1 MAEVKLLDL
10 PRVYEVGEDTPE
22 RYKKYEGMPKL
33 SYSAYNSFNEEA
45 YKGEFFANYFL
56 GKRGDGNIFT
66 DFGGKCGKLF
76 ETDTDSSDLS
86 EFDTNVIKGIER
98 PANALYEVEIVVDR
112 GSYVIQG
119 FIDREYSDVEG
130 NLVIHDLKTGS
141 IKTKSDFYSGDDY
154 QQTTLY
160 SYQRELEGEHIAY
173 SGVILLD
180 RKGNGQEKYPLKL
193 TGDIAYIPTPYS
205 KERAEDFL
213 KSFDKTAK
221 KIEEYHKVYK
231 KYFG

>member
-1 MAEVKLLDL
+1 MLDL
-10 PRVYEVGEDTPE
+10 PKVYENEGGKYPQHVG
-22 RYKKYEGMPKL
+22 KPKL

-56 GKRGDGNIFT
+56 GIRGEGNIFT
-66 DFGGKCGKLF
+66 DFGGKCGVLF
-76 ETDTDSSDLS
+76 ETDSETSDLS
-86 EFDTNVIKGIER
+86 DSDVEVIKGVER

-112 GSYVIQG
+112 GTYVIQG
-119 FIDREYSDVEG
+119 FIDREYLDVEG
-130 NLVIHDLKTGS
+130 NLVIDDLKTGA
-141 IKTKSDFYSGDDY
+141 IKSKKAFYGGDEY

-160 SYQRELEGEHIAY
+160 AYQRELEGEHIAY

-180 RKGNGQEKYPLKL
+180 RKGNGQEKHPLRL
-193 TGDIAYIPTPYS
+193 TGEIERIPTPYS
-205 KERAEDFL
+205 KKRAEAFL

-231 KYFG
+231 KYFA

>member
-10 PRVYEVGEDTPE
+10 PRVYKVDKDTPE
-22 RYKKYEGMPKL
+22 KYKKYEGMPKL

-56 GKRGDGNIFT
+56 GIKGDGNIFT
-66 DFGGKCGKLF
+66 EYGGKCGKLF
-76 ETDTDSSDLS
+76 ETNTETADLS
-86 EFDTNVIKGIER
+86 DFDVDVIKRIGR
-98 PANALYEVEIVVDR
+98 PANSLYEVEIVVDR

-119 FIDREYSDVEG
+119 FIDREYLDAEG
-130 NLVIHDLKTGS
+130 NLVIDDLKTGA
-141 IKTKSDFYSGDDY
+141 IKSKKDFYGGPEY

-160 SYQRELEGEHIAY
+160 AYQRELEGEHIAY

-180 RKGNGQEKYPLKL
+180 RKGNGQEKYPLRL
-193 TGDIAYIPTPYS
+193 TGEIEYIPTPYS
-205 KERAEDFL
+205 KERAENFL

>member
-1 MAEVKLLDL
+1 MSKVLLDL
-10 PRVYEVGEDTPE
+10 PRVYEVNENTPE
-22 RYKKYEGMPKL
+22 KYKKYEGMPKL

-56 GKRGDGNIFT
+56 GIRGEGNIFT
-66 DFGGKCGKLF
+66 EYGGKCGVLF
-76 ETDTDSSDLS
+76 ETNTETSDLS
-86 EFDTNVIKGIER
+86 DFDVETIRSIER
-98 PANALYEVEIVVDR
+98 PENALYEVEIVVDR
-112 GSYVIQG
+112 GTYVIQG
-119 FIDREYSDVEG
+119 FIDREYLDVEG
-130 NLVIHDLKTGS
+130 NLVIDDLKTGA
-141 IKTKSDFYSGDDY
+141 IKSKKAFYGGDEY

-180 RKGNGQEKYPLKL
+180 RKGNGQEKYPLRL
-193 TGDIAYIPTPYS
+193 TGEIERIPTPYS
-205 KERAEDFL
+205 KKRAEDFL

-231 KYFG
+231 KYFV

>member
-1 MAEVKLLDL
+1 MLDL
-10 PRVYEVGEDTPE
+10 PKVYENEGGKYPQHVG
-22 RYKKYEGMPKL
+22 KPKL

-56 GKRGDGNIFT
+56 GIRGEGNIFT
-66 DFGGKCGKLF
+66 EYGGKCGVLF
-76 ETDTDSSDLS
+76 ETNTETSDLS
-86 EFDTNVIKGIER
+86 DFDVETIRSIER
-98 PANALYEVEIVVDR
+98 PENALYEVEIVVDR
-112 GSYVIQG
+112 GTYVIQG
-119 FIDREYSDVEG
+119 FIDREYLDVEG
-130 NLVIHDLKTGS
+130 NLVIDDLKTGA
-141 IKTKSDFYSGDDY
+141 IKSKKAFYGGDEY

-180 RKGNGQEKYPLKL
+180 RKGNGQEKYPLRL
-193 TGDIAYIPTPYS
+193 TGEIERIPTPYS
-205 KERAEDFL
+205 KKRAEDFL

-231 KYFG
+231 KYFV

>member
-1 MAEVKLLDL
+1 MAEVKMLDL
-10 PRVYEVGEDTPE
+10 PKVYENEGGNYPQHVG
-22 RYKKYEGMPKL
+22 KPKL

-56 GKRGDGNIFT
+56 GKRGEGNIFT
-66 DFGGKCGKLF
+66 DFGGKCGVLF
-76 ETDTDSSDLS
+76 ETDTETSDLS
-86 EFDTNVIKGIER
+86 EFDVSVIKGIER

-119 FIDREYSDVEG
+119 FIDREYLDVES
-130 NLVIHDLKTGS
+130 NLVIDDLKTGA
-141 IKTKSDFYSGDDY
+141 IKTKKAFYGGNEY

-160 SYQRELEGEHIAY
+160 AYQRELEGEHIAY

-180 RKGNGQEKYPLKL
+180 RKGNGQEKYPLRL
-193 TGDIAYIPTPYS
+193 TGEIENIPTPYS
-205 KERAEDFL
+205 KKRAEDFL

-231 KYFG
+231 KYFN

>member
-1 MAEVKLLDL
+1 MAEVKMLDL
-10 PRVYEVGEDTPE
+10 PKVYENEGGKYPQHVG
-22 RYKKYEGMPKL
+22 KPKL

-56 GKRGDGNIFT
+56 GIRGEGNIFT
-66 DFGGKCGKLF
+66 EYGGKCGVLF
-76 ETDTDSSDLS
+76 ETDTETSDLS
-86 EFDTNVIKGIER
+86 DFDVETIRSIER

-119 FIDREYSDVEG
+119 FIDREYLDVEG
-130 NLVIHDLKTGS
+130 NLVIDDLKTGA
-141 IKTKSDFYSGDDY
+141 IKTKKAFYGGDEY

-160 SYQRELEGEHIAY
+160 AYQRELEGEHIAY

-180 RKGNGQEKYPLKL
+180 RKGNGQEKYPLRL
-193 TGDIAYIPTPYS
+193 TGEIERIPTPFS
-205 KERAEDFL
+205 KDRAETFL

-221 KIEEYHKVYK
+221 KIEEYHKIYK

>member
-1 MAEVKLLDL
+1 MAEVKMLDL
-10 PRVYEVGEDTPE
+10 PKVYENEGGKYPQHVG
-22 RYKKYEGMPKL
+22 KPKL

-56 GKRGDGNIFT
+56 GKRGEGNIFT
-66 DFGGKCGKLF
+66 EFGGKCGTLF
-76 ETDTDSSDLS
+76 ETDTETSDLS
-86 EFDTNVIKGIER
+86 EFDVSVIKGLER
-98 PANALYEVEIVVDR
+98 PANSLYEVEIVVDR

-119 FIDREYSDVEG
+119 FIDREYLDTEG
-130 NLVIHDLKTGS
+130 NLVIDDLKTGAIDKKAKDYAS
-141 IKTKSDFYSGDDY
+141 QDY

-160 SYQRELEGEHIAY
+160 SFQRELEGEHIAY

-180 RKGNGQEKYPLKL
+180 RKGNGQEKYPLRL
-193 TGDIAYIPTPYS
+193 TGEIARIPTPYS
-205 KERAEDFL
+205 KKRAETFL

-231 KYFG
+231 KYFA

>member
-1 MAEVKLLDL
+1 MAEVKMLDL
-10 PRVYEVGEDTPE
+10 PKVYENEGGKYPQHVG
-22 RYKKYEGMPKL
+22 KPKL

-66 DFGGKCGKLF
+66 DFGGKCGVLF
-76 ETDTDSSDLS
+76 ETDAETSDLS
-86 EFDTNVIKGIER
+86 EFDVSVIKGIER

-119 FIDREYSDVEG
+119 FIDREYLDIES
-130 NLVIHDLKTGS
+130 NLVIDDLKTGA
-141 IKTKSDFYSGDDY
+141 IKTKKAFYGGDEY

-180 RKGNGQEKYPLKL
+180 RKGNGQEKYPLRL
-193 TGDIAYIPTPYS
+193 TGEIENIPTPYS
-205 KERAEDFL
+205 KKRAEDFL

-231 KYFG
+231 KYFA

>member
-1 MAEVKLLDL
+1 MLDL
-10 PRVYEVGEDTPE
+10 PKVYENEGGKYPQHVG
-22 RYKKYEGMPKL
+22 KPKL
-33 SYSAYNSFNEEA
+33 SYSAYNSFNEDA

-56 GKRGDGNIFT
+56 GIRGEGNIFT

-86 EFDTNVIKGIER
+86 EFDTNVIKSIYR
-98 PANALYEVEIVVDR
+98 PENSLYEVEIVVDR

-119 FIDREYSDVEG
+119 FIDREYLDLEG
-130 NLVIHDLKTGS
+130 NLVIDDLKTGA
-141 IKTKSDFYSGDDY
+141 IKSKKDFYGGSEY

-160 SYQRELEGEHIAY
+160 AYQRELEGEHIAY

-180 RKGNGQEKYPLKL
+180 RKGNGQEKYPLRL
-193 TGDIAYIPTPYS
+193 TGEIEYISTPYS
-205 KERAEDFL
+205 KKRAEDFL

-231 KYFG
+231 KFFG

>member
-1 MAEVKLLDL
+1 MAEVKMLDL
-10 PRVYEVGEDTPE
+10 PKVYENEGGKYPQHVG
-22 RYKKYEGMPKL
+22 KPKL

-56 GKRGDGNIFT
+56 GIRGEGNIFT
-66 DFGGKCGKLF
+66 EYGGKCGVLF
-76 ETDTDSSDLS
+76 ETNTETSDLS
-86 EFDTNVIKGIER
+86 DFDVDTIRSIER

-119 FIDREYSDVEG
+119 FIDREYLDVEG
-130 NLVIHDLKTGS
+130 NLVIDDLKTGA
-141 IKTKSDFYSGDDY
+141 IKTKKAFYGGDEY

-160 SYQRELEGEHIAY
+160 AYQRELEGEHIAY

-180 RKGNGQEKYPLKL
+180 RKGNGQEKYPLRL
-193 TGDIAYIPTPYS
+193 TGDIERIPTPYS
-205 KERAEDFL
+205 KKRAEAFL

-221 KIEEYHKVYK
+221 KIEEYHKIYK

>member
-1 MAEVKLLDL
+1 MLDL
-10 PRVYEVGEDTPE
+10 PKVYENEGGKYPQHVG
-22 RYKKYEGMPKL
+22 KPKL

-56 GKRGDGNIFT
+56 GIRGDGNIFT
-66 DFGGKCGKLF
+66 DFGGKCGVLF
-76 ETDTDSSDLS
+76 ETDTETSDLS
-86 EFDTNVIKGIER
+86 DFDVSVIRDIER

-112 GSYVIQG
+112 GTYVIQG
-119 FIDREYSDVEG
+119 FIDREYLDVEG
-130 NLVIHDLKTGS
+130 NLVIDDLKTGA
-141 IKTKSDFYSGDDY
+141 IKTKKAFYGGDEY

-160 SYQRELEGEHIAY
+160 AYQREAEGEHIAY

-180 RKGNGQEKYPLKL
+180 RKGNGQEKYPLRL
-193 TGDIAYIPTPYS
+193 TGEIEHIPTPFS
-205 KERAEDFL
+205 KKRAEVFL

-231 KYFG
+231 KYFV

>member
-1 MAEVKLLDL
+1 MAEVKMLDL
-10 PRVYEVGEDTPE
+10 PKVYENEGGKYPQHVG
-22 RYKKYEGMPKL
+22 KPKL
-33 SYSAYNSFNEEA
+33 SYSAYNSFNEDA

-56 GKRGDGNIFT
+56 GIRGEGNIFT

-86 EFDTNVIKGIER
+86 EFDTNVIKSIYR
-98 PANALYEVEIVVDR
+98 PENSLYEVEIVVDR

-119 FIDREYSDVEG
+119 FIDREYLDLEG
-130 NLVIHDLKTGS
+130 NLVIDDLKTGA
-141 IKTKSDFYSGDDY
+141 IKSKKDFYGGPEY

-160 SYQRELEGEHIAY
+160 AYQRELEGEHIAY

-180 RKGNGQEKYPLKL
+180 RKGNGQEKYPLRL
-193 TGDIAYIPTPYS
+193 TGEIEYISTPYS
-205 KERAEDFL
+205 KKRAEDFL

-221 KIEEYHKVYK
+221 NIEEYYKVYK
-231 KYFG
+231 KFFG

>member
-1 MAEVKLLDL
+1 MAELKMLDL
-10 PRVYEVGEDTPE
+10 PKVYENEGGKYPQHVG
-22 RYKKYEGMPKL
+22 KPKL

-56 GKRGDGNIFT
+56 GIRGEGNIFT
-66 DFGGKCGKLF
+66 EYGGKCGVLF
-76 ETDTDSSDLS
+76 ETDTETSDLS
-86 EFDTNVIKGIER
+86 DFDVETIRSIER

-119 FIDREYSDVEG
+119 FIDREYLDVEG
-130 NLVIHDLKTGS
+130 NLVIDDLKTGA
-141 IKTKSDFYSGDDY
+141 IKTKKAFYGGDEY

-160 SYQRELEGEHIAY
+160 AYQRELEGEHIAY

-180 RKGNGQEKYPLKL
+180 RKGNGQEKYPLRL
-193 TGDIAYIPTPYS
+193 TGEIERIPTPFS
-205 KERAEDFL
+205 KDRAETFL

-221 KIEEYHKVYK
+221 KIEEYHKIYK

>member
-1 MAEVKLLDL
+1 MLDL
-10 PRVYEVGEDTPE
+10 PKVYENEGGKYPQHVG
-22 RYKKYEGMPKL
+22 KPKL
-33 SYSAYNSFNEEA
+33 SYSAYNSFNEDA

-56 GKRGDGNIFT
+56 GIRGEGNIFT

-86 EFDTNVIKGIER
+86 EFDTNVIKSIYR
-98 PANALYEVEIVVDR
+98 PENSLYEVEIVVDR

-119 FIDREYSDVEG
+119 FIDREYLDLEG
-130 NLVIHDLKTGS
+130 NLAIDDLKTGA
-141 IKTKSDFYSGDDY
+141 IKSKKDFYGGPEY

-160 SYQRELEGEHIAY
+160 AYQRELEGEHIAY

-180 RKGNGQEKYPLKL
+180 RKGNGQEKYPLRL
-193 TGDIAYIPTPYS
+193 TGEIEYISTPYS
-205 KERAEDFL
+205 KKRAEDFL

-231 KYFG
+231 KFFG

>member
-1 MAEVKLLDL
+1 MVEAKMLDL
-10 PRVYEVGEDTPE
+10 PKVYENEGGKYPQHVG
-22 RYKKYEGMPKL
+22 KPKL

-56 GKRGDGNIFT
+56 GKRGEGNIFT
-66 DFGGKCGKLF
+66 EYGGKCGKLF
-76 ETDTDSSDLS
+76 ETNTDSSDLS
-86 EFDTNVIKGIER
+86 EFDISVIQGINR
-98 PANALYEVEIVVDR
+98 PENAKYEVEIVVDR

-119 FIDREYSDVEG
+119 FIDREFLNDNG
-130 NLVIHDLKTGS
+130 LVIDDLKTGA
-141 IKTKSDFYSGDDY
+141 IKTKKAFYGGEEY

-160 SYQRELEGEHIAY
+160 SYQRELEGEKIDY

-180 RKGNGQEKYPLKL
+180 RKGNGQEKYPLRL
-193 TGDIAYIPTPYS
+193 TGEVELIPTPYS
-205 KERAEDFL
+205 KKRAEDFL

-231 KYFG
+231 KYFA